1 MPDRIVVAGAG
12 LAGWRAAEAL
22 RAEGFRGELV
32 LVGAE
37 THRPYDRPPLSKGL
51 LTGATPESALELTP
65 AEDTQD
71 LDVTWRLGTR
81 VTALKNHTVVLE
93 DGEELDFTGLV
104 IVTGAAPAVPAGLGR
119 PAGVHVLRTLDDA
132 RALRSELTT
141 SAERVL
147 VLGAGF
153 IGCELASTCRDLGLP
168 VAVADPLPHPLVRV
182 LGEDVA
188 RRVERLHRE
197 RGVRWLLGTQVV
209 KFLGRDR
216 VTGAVLSDGRA
227 VRADVVVIATG
238 VRPATGWLAG
248 SGIDTAS
255 GVRCDE
261 YLRVLDESG
270 AVVPGVVAAGDVA
283 SWTHPL
289 LGAPVRVEHWTTAS
303 LGAATAARTL
313 VHGPQEKFDAVPS
326 FWSDQCGLRIQ
337 GVGLPGRGEHVE
349 LVHGDLA
356 GEKFVARYS
365 TGGRHV
371 GSVAFGLPRQLAL
384 ERRRLT
390 SA

>member
-1 MPDRIVVAGAG
+1 MRIVVAGAG

-22 RAEGFRGELV
+22 RAEGFRGEIV
-32 LVGAE
+32 VAGAE
-37 THRPYDRPPLSKGL
+37 AHRPYDRPPLSKGL
-51 LTGATPESALELTP
+51 LTGATAETALALSES
-65 AEDTQD
+65 DTAD
-71 LDVTWRLGTR
+71 TEVTWRLGNP
-81 VTALKNHTVVLE
+81 VAALRGRTVVLE

-104 IVTGAAPAVPAGLGR
+104 IATGSTPVIPAGLNR
-119 PAGVHVLRTLDDA
+119 PPGVHVLRTLDDA
-132 RALRSELTT
+132 RALRADLTG
-141 SAERVL
+141 RVL

-168 VAVADPLPHPLVRV
+168 VAVADPLPHPLIRV

-248 SGIDTAS
+248 SGVDVS
-255 GVRCDE
+255 GGVRCDE

-270 AVVPGVVAAGDVA
+270 AVVPDVVAAGDVA
-283 SWTHPL
+283 CWTHPL
-289 LGAPVRVEHWTTAS
+289 LGEAVRVEHWTTAA
-303 LGAATAARTL
+303 LGAAAAARTL
-313 VHGPQEKFDAVPS
+313 LHGPQAPFDAVPS

-349 LVHGDLA
+349 LVHGNLA
-356 GEKFVARYS
+356 GDKFVARYS
-365 TGGRHV
+365 TDGRHV